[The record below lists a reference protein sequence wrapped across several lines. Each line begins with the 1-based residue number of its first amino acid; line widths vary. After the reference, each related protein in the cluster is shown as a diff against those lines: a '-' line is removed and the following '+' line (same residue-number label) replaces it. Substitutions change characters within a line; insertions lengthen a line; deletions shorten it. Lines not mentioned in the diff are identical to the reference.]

1 MVLLIFLQPPIGIL
15 EKRRAAQPP
24 IGILYIYNGFMIFMI
39 FVDFSSTPHQ
49 PFAKMAPH
57 NPPLGYPIITMVLV
71 LLSLP
76 QPPIGTSTGC
86 SQDAPMTSPER
97 PQDAPRTLPGRSQAR
112 PKGAFRQPPIGIL
125 ENIAS
130 AQPPIGILE
139 KRRSAQPPIG
149 ILYNYNGFMT
159 CIDLSLQI

>member
-112 PKGAFRQPPIGIL
+112 PKGAPREIPRMPPETPRTASGWGMVQIQRFYHFCGL
-125 ENIAS
+125 E
-130 AQPPIGILE
+130 L
-139 KRRSAQPPIG
+139 
-149 ILYNYNGFMT
+149 F
-159 CIDLSLQI
+159 CV